1 MKKIPVG
8 ATIAHA
14 YRFAF
19 AQAPLLLRAIWLPL
33 LCQLV
38 VVFFLIRRSALLFA
52 AMQAQDPSV
61 TALMGPVLL
70 LFVAAAIL
78 FFVQLTAAME
88 TAMGEPPRSWFYFPI
103 GRKMWRLLGGFLA
116 GLFSIIAVAL
126 AALVLVWLL
135 AVVFDV
141 ILRAAPASRPVIA
154 VLGGLLVAVYGYG
167 LFFFAIRFLFLLA
180 PSNLSGPTLGVARA
194 WHLSAG
200 NFWRAL
206 LVILA
211 IMLPLSIVQYA
222 LEVGLAG
229 FPPTGHGMSKEAAR
243 AAEVAWRV
251 AELNAMAQRWYL
263 TLPLT
268 ALLMLFQ
275 FGAGCAA
282 QVFAYRAL
290 TEDDVSSPVAG
301 G

>member
-19 AQAPLLLRAIWLPL
+19 RQAPTLLRAIWLPL
-33 LCQLV
+33 LLQLV
-38 VVFFLIRRSALLFA
+38 LAFFLIKRSALLFA
-52 AMQAQDPSV
+52 AIAAQDPSA
-61 TALMGPVLL
+61 TTLLGPVLL
-70 LFVAAAIL
+70 LFPLAVIL

-88 TAMGEPPRSWFYFPI
+88 TAIGEAPRSWFYFPI

-116 GLFSIIAVAL
+116 GLLSIIAVAL
-126 AALVLVWLL
+126 AALALVWLL

-141 ILRAAPASRPVIA
+141 ILKVAPGSRPVIA
-154 VLGGLLVAVYGYG
+154 VLGGLLVAIYGYG

-180 PSNLSGPTLGVARA
+180 PSNLSEATLGVVRA
-194 WHLSAG
+194 WQLSAG

-206 LVILA
+206 LIVLA
-211 IMLPLSIVQYA
+211 IMLPISIVQYVFGVA
-222 LEVGLAG
+222 LVG
-229 FPPTGHGMSKEAAR
+229 FPPTAHGMSKQAAEAAEMSWR
-243 AAEVAWRV
+243 AAEFS
-251 AELNAMAQRWYL
+251 AMASRWYL
-263 TLPLT
+263 TMPFT
-268 ALLMLFQ
+268 ALLLLFQ

-290 TEDDVSSPVAG
+290 TESETSAPVAG

>member
-19 AQAPLLLRAIWLPL
+19 GQAPTLLRAIWLPL
-33 LCQLV
+33 LIQLV
-38 VVFFLIRRSALLFA
+38 VVFFLIKRSALLFA

-61 TALMGPVLL
+61 TTLVGPVLL
-70 LFVAAAIL
+70 LFVPAAIL

-103 GRKMWRLLGGFLA
+103 GKKMWRLLGGFLA
-116 GLFSIIAVAL
+116 GVFSIIAVAL
-126 AALVLVWLL
+126 GALLLVWLL
-135 AVVFDV
+135 ALVLDV
-141 ILRAAPASRPVIA
+141 ILQAAPGSRPVIA
-154 VLGGLLVAVYGYG
+154 ILGGLLVAIYGLG

-180 PSNLSGPTLGVARA
+180 PSNVSEPTLGVARA

-200 NFWRAL
+200 NFWRAFL
-206 LVILA
+206 IVLA
-211 IMLPLSIVQYA
+211 IMLPLSIIQYA
-222 LEVGLAG
+222 FEVALVG
-229 FPPTGHGMSKEAAR
+229 FPPVGRGMSKEAAQ
-243 AAEVAWRV
+243 AAEMTWRV
-251 AELNAMAQRWYL
+251 AELNALASRWYL
-263 TLPLT
+263 SLPLT
-268 ALLMLFQ
+268 GVLMLFQ

-282 QVFAYRAL
+282 QAFAYRAL
-290 TEDDVSSPVAG
+290 TESEASTPVAG